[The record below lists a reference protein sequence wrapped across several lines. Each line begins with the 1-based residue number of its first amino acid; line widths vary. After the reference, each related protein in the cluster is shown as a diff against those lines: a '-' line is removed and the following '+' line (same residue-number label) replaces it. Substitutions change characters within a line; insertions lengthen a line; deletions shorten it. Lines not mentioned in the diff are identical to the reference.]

1 MQRLGKIVL
10 NLEMYSRNI
19 SFLVLAQVAT
29 TSVATRSF
37 FLNLMVEST
46 LTKSPGQKLVSMYE
60 FKYMYI
66 YTGSSMYRYVYYV
79 I

>member
-66 YTGSSMYRYVYYV
+66 YIQVVVCIGMY
-79 I
+79 IM